1 MSVHEVKPLL
11 ELHATQRLV
20 YSVQSSFHLPPTAG
34 DQSAFQQLAH
44 LTMGSP
50 ILVRMVQY
58 LLHHN
63 MKHSNTPSEGLL
75 NTVHSIEDMLDD
87 DDVLSTS
94 RLAVVSAVCS
104 TLSTAAQRLLHCLS
118 CLDGL
123 PVPLECIETIANM
136 IQPPGQPL
144 VTELRQAAVL
154 LGYPSPVVIP
164 TTVTQSPLLYVPV
177 TVTETVWTASSLH
190 NKALSL
196 LLIKSAILKGPY
208 SADTVCHQ
216 VLKSWET
223 TMISDSQD
231 CDSAVVLCLKEHI
244 IELMEKCRPVK
255 PADIFR
261 ICLPLRIDIEQSCM
275 LQPCIGFS
283 ADHPVSIIIS
293 TVDRSLYY
301 LGHCLATGWLQPVPQ
316 STCCS

>member
-1 MSVHEVKPLL
+1 MGSVDVIIISNGHAEETRHHVRSSLNRPVSVYEVKPLS

-20 YSVQSSFHLPPTAG
+20 YSVQSSFHLPPIAA

-50 ILVRMVQY
+50 ILIRIVQY

-94 RLAVVSAVCS
+94 RLAIVSAVCS

-123 PVPLECIETIANM
+123 PVPLECIENIANM
-136 IQPPGQPL
+136 IQPAGQPL

-164 TTVTQSPLLYVPV
+164 TTVQSQSPLLYVPV
-177 TVTETVWTASSLH
+177 TVVETIWSASSLH

-196 LLIKSAILKGPY
+196 LLIKSAILKGPFC
-208 SADTVCHQ
+208 DTVCHQ

-231 CDSAVVLCLKEHI
+231 SDSAIVLGLIEHFIEVNDTHDVLCATCKLHI
-244 IELMEKCRPVK
+244 FHKRH
-255 PADIFR
+255 A
-261 ICLPLRIDIEQSCM
+261 
-275 LQPCIGFS
+275 
-283 ADHPVSIIIS
+283 
-293 TVDRSLYY
+293 
-301 LGHCLATGWLQPVPQ
+301 
-316 STCCS
+316 

>member
-1 MSVHEVKPLL
+1 MRSSLNRPVTVHEVKPLS

-20 YSVQSSFHLPPTAG
+20 YSVQSSFHLPPTAA

-75 NTVHSIEDMLDD
+75 NTVHNIEDMLDD

-94 RLAVVSAVCS
+94 RLAVVSAVCD

-136 IQPPGQPL
+136 IQPAGQPL
-144 VTELRQAAVL
+144 VTELRQAAVI
-154 LGYPSPVVIP
+154 LGYPSPVVTSP
-164 TTVTQSPLLYVPV
+164 TTVQSQSPLLYVPV
-177 TVTETVWTASSLH
+177 TVAETVWTASSLH

-196 LLIKSAILKGPY
+196 LLIKNAILKGPH
-208 SADTVCHQ
+208 SDAVCHQ

-231 CDSAVVLCLKEHI
+231 CDCAVALCMKEHF
-244 IELMEKCRPVK
+244 IELMETCRPVELAVPLVTK
-255 PADIFR
+255 PSSAPVTRDLPMDSGYLADSSSG
-261 ICLPLRIDIEQSCM
+261 DI
-275 LQPCIGFS
+275 QPFS
-283 ADHPVSIIIS
+283 DNPVSHDS
-293 TVDRSLYY
+293 
-301 LGHCLATGWLQPVPQ
+301 
-316 STCCS
+316 